1 MFTMSGLTSV
11 GYFLVTTLF
20 GLVTFVL
27 WIRLF
32 IRYFSIGPFN
42 PFVQS
47 IYQLTNPVIIPIQRY
62 ITRGAMVKSR
72 YDLACFGLLVGCEL
86 FKFMLLNVFF
96 LNQPLS
102 ILFLGLNV
110 MASLI
115 IEPCNL
121 MFYAIIARALM
132 SWFSPHAQH
141 PMLAIL
147 FAITEPLLR
156 VFRRRLPSV
165 GAFDFSPLA
174 AIITLEVIV
183 LFVGSFTLG

>member
-1 MFTMSGLTSV
+1 MNALTSV

-27 WIRLF
+27 WVRLF

-47 IYQLTNPVIIPIQRY
+47 IYQLTNPVIIPLQRH
-62 ITRGAMVKSR
+62 ITRSALVKSR
-72 YDLACFGLLVGCEL
+72 YDLACFVLLVGCEL
-86 FKFMLLNVFF
+86 FKFTLLNVFF

-102 ILFLGLNV
+102 IPFLALNV
-110 MASLI
+110 IASLI
-115 IEPCNL
+115 IEPCNIL
-121 MFYAIIARALM
+121 FYAIIARALM
-132 SWFSPHAQH
+132 SWFSPQAQH

-156 VFRRRLPSV
+156 AFRRLLPSV

-174 AIITLEVIV
+174 AIITLQVIE
-183 LFVGSFTLG
+183 LLVGGLRLE